1 MSGHLARGM
10 CVMLVAVLLVASVA
24 GCATLFRCERVGRSP
39 SQVGKLDW
47 GWFVMDVM
55 NILFLNPFP
64 LITDFITGA
73 IYMGTYEE
81 PK

>member
-24 GCATLFRCERVGRSP
+24 GCATLFRSERVGRSP

-47 GWFVMDVM
+47 GWLVMDIVS
-55 NILFLNPFP
+55 ILWLNPFP
-64 LITDFITGA
+64 IIADFATGA
-73 IYMGTYEE
+73 IYMGKFEE

>member
-47 GWFVMDVM
+47 GWLVMDIVS
-55 NILFLNPFP
+55 ILWLNPFP
-64 LITDFITGA
+64 IITDFITGA
-73 IYMGTYEE
+73 IYMGKFEE

>member
-47 GWFVMDVM
+47 GWLVMDIAS
-55 NILFLNPFP
+55 ILWLNPFP

-73 IYMGTYEE
+73 IYMGKFEE

>member
-1 MSGHLARGM
+1 MSGSIVRGLCM
-10 CVMLVAVLLVASVA
+10 VLVVVVLTASLA

-47 GWFVMDVM
+47 GWLVMDIVS
-55 NILFLNPFP
+55 ILWLNPFP
-64 LITDFITGA
+64 IITDFITGA
-73 IYMGTYEE
+73 IYMGKFEE